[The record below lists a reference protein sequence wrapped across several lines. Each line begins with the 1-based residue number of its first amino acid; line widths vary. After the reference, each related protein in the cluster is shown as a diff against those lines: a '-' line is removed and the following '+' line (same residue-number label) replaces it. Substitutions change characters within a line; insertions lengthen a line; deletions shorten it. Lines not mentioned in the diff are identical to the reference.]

1 MKLLGNR
8 ENAVFLAKMSL
19 TPPIFYSITTTTSLP
34 LTIAFFTRSKSWRK
48 RSWLLIT
55 NPGA

>member
-19 TPPIFYSITTTTSLP
+19 SPPPIFYSITTTTSLP

-48 RSWLLIT
+48 RS
-55 NPGA
+55 

>member
-1 MKLLGNR
+1 MKLLRNR

-19 TPPIFYSITTTTSLP
+19 TPIFYSITTTTSLP

-48 RSWLLIT
+48 RS
-55 NPGA
+55 